1 MKYLGNIVEGK
12 DLTNKDY
19 VDKAD
24 AALDEIKLEESDLL
38 EISNTRLLST
48 MHILFN
54 KVHK

>member
-38 EISNTRLLST
+38 EISNTRLQELWNQY
-48 MHILFN
+48 I
-54 KVHK
+54 VD

>member
-24 AALDEIKLEESDLL
+24 AVLDEIKLEESDLS
-38 EISNTRLLST
+38 EISNSRLQELWNQFIT
-48 MHILFN
+48 
-54 KVHK
+54 K